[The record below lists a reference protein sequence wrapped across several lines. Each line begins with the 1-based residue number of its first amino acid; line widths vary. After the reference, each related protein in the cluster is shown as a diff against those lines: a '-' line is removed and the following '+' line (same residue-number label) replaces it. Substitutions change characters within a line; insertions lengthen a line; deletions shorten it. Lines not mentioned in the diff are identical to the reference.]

1 MSWHLHNH
9 EMAHHEYEGGFMHVY
24 DNCH

>member
-1 MSWHLHNH
+1 MTDVHLHNH
-9 EMAHHEYEGGFMHVY
+9 DMTYWIWSMHVY